1 MTAALLSSLDKLP
14 ERILKAK
21 ERSATAT
28 ADEWK
33 LSTLTH
39 MAFSQVIQ
47 LKDSEKTVSGV
58 IGTAQRIFSRFLVRE
73 LIATLCGKTTIPLDM
88 EGKKAS
94 YYRYG
99 SDYGAMR
106 CRHCWRLFFKWW

>member
-14 ERILKAK
+14 ERVLKAK
-21 ERSATAT
+21 ERSVTAT

-47 LKDSEKTVSGV
+47 LKDSGENGQRVS
-58 IGTAQRIFSRFLVRE
+58 LVPRS
-73 LIATLCGKTTIPLDM
+73 ASSLD
-88 EGKKAS
+88 S
-94 YYRYG
+94 
-99 SDYGAMR
+99 
-106 CRHCWRLFFKWW
+106 